1 MAIVTASITLIEREE
16 GADSV
21 YLDLAN
27 NRNRIRLGML
37 FDHSNF
43 ATAAAGKLYVCG
55 LVPNGT
61 TGEEELTDVNGSIL
75 DAETGAV
82 TVVPKQTVDLT
93 AVPSGTT
100 GYLVYDSVGNL
111 VWFISYSEQTAVWI
125 RRNAGQTG
133 DGTALAW
140 SETVHVIGELTC

>member
-1 MAIVTASITLIEREE
+1 MAVVTASITLIEREE

-27 NRNRIRLGML
+27 NRDRIQLGML
-37 FDHSNF
+37 FDHSDF

-75 DAETGAV
+75 NAETGAV

-93 AVPSGTT
+93 AVPPGTA
-100 GYLVYDSVGNL
+100 GYLIYDSADSL
-111 VWFISYSEQTAVWI
+111 VWFISYSEQTAVWV
-125 RRNAGQTG
+125 RRNAGQIG

-140 SETVHVIGELTC
+140 NEAIHVIGELTC